1 MDHLVGLESRLV
13 RADEARIVQ
22 SRKPLISPIS
32 VTPVLHS
39 VVSSGDRDML
49 SEVVA
54 HEVIQELHVSQSK
67 SIRGRWVTG

>member
-1 MDHLVGLESRLV
+1 VDHLVGLESRLV